1 MATVSAPKLRFL
13 IGDVLP
19 PDGFA
24 HHRPQTPLDVT
35 PFDRLL
41 NQGKVSRLPGTVLE
55 EAILDCFG
63 LHADFPAAPLTWL
76 ADYPAPPQSAVVR
89 ADPVHLAVSRDNVQL
104 LDPDI
109 VNPTANEMQ
118 AIAESLNAHYVSQGL
133 TFAFPSPTRG
143 YVALREH
150 DLPIGTPIWRM
161 PGANVFDHLVLGK
174 TLTNWRAVLNEIQM
188 MLHAHPI
195 NEARQA
201 RGEVAINGL
210 WFWGAGSLPNPE
222 SACPGLIV
230 SDEPIAVGATKWLGS
245 DSAST
250 DTSLDA
256 LLSEH
261 DADEMLIVLDCATHA
276 VRAVAPEAWQAAR
289 NEIGQRWLQP
299 ALDAQR
305 AGRVSDIDVTLVN
318 ESMTIRVACQGG
330 NGLAQRLLRGASKIA
345 RRQVRLA
352 DFE

>member
-24 HHRPQTPLDVT
+24 HHRPQTPLDAS

-63 LHADFPAAPLTWL
+63 LSADSPVAPLTWM

-109 VNPTANEMQ
+109 VNPTKDEMQ
-118 AIAESLNAHYVSQGL
+118 AITESLNAHYASQGL
-133 TFAFPSPTRG
+133 TFAFPNPKRG

-150 DLPIGTPIWRM
+150 DLPAGTPIWRM

-188 MLHAHPI
+188 LLHAHPV
-195 NEARQA
+195 NEARQT

-210 WFWGAGSLPNPE
+210 WFWGAGSLPNHA
-222 SACPGLIV
+222 SACPDLVV
-230 SDEPIAVGATKWLGS
+230 SDDPIALGATKWLGGEA
-245 DSAST
+245 AST
-250 DTSLDA
+250 DTTLAA
-256 LLSEH
+256 LLSQRE
-261 DADEMLIVLDCATHA
+261 ADEILIVLDRATHA

-289 NEIGQRWLQP
+289 NEIGQRWLN
-299 ALDAQR
+299 AAMDAQE
-305 AGRVSDIDVTLVN
+305 AGHIGDIDVTLAN
-318 ESMTIRVACQGG
+318 ESMTIHVAYPSA
-330 NGLAQRLLRGASKIA
+330 NGLAQRLLRGVNKIA
-345 RRQVRLA
+345 RRRLRLA